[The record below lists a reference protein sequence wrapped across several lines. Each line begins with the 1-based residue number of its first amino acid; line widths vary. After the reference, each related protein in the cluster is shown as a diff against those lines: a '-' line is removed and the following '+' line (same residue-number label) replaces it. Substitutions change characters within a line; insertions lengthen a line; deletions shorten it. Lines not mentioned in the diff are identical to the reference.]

1 MNTNIVNGTPDLTQR
16 PPRSPRVRL
25 GGFVLLPRI
34 LDKGRA
40 ALAGKLGE
48 YHYGG
53 KGMDRHFFNF
63 VGLDHEA
70 LKKELAKGGG
80 DGELLAW
87 VQANAKLQRQPWE
100 IAAWSEYHLRRA
112 PDSDAETLADFAE
125 AVKKFNPAR
134 EDINTWF
141 DLLDLDDHCT
151 FGGKG

>member
-1 MNTNIVNGTPDLTQR
+1 MNTPASTPDLTQR

-25 GGFVLLPRI
+25 GGYVLLPRI

-53 KGMDRHFFNF
+53 KGMDRHFLSFT
-63 VGLDHEA
+63 GLDHEA
-70 LKKELAKGGG
+70 LKAELAKGGG

-87 VQANAKLQRQPWE
+87 VNTNAKPSRQPWE
-100 IAAWSEYHLRRA
+100 IAAWSDYHERRG
-112 PDSDAETLADFAE
+112 PDSDAETITYFAD
-125 AVKKFNPAR
+125 AVGKFSTTR
-134 EDINTWF
+134 EDICTWF

-151 FGGKG
+151 FGGKA